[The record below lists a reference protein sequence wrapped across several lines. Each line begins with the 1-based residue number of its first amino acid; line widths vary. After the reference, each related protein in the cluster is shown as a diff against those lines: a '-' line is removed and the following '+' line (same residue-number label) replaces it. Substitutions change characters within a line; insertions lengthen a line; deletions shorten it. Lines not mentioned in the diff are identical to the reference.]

1 MTSRG
6 TDPNCTGYYAL
17 IKLTRPSLRK
27 EKAKLQLDVRCK
39 MNIYL
44 ELEMVKKKTTTFSKL
59 ISTRTITKPRK
70 MTIKKFNYL
79 SITSLSSFLHFD
91 CTFLTTS
98 QHDKDF
104 VIFSIVRRER

>member
-44 ELEMVKKKTTTFSKL
+44 ELEMVKKKKTTFSKL